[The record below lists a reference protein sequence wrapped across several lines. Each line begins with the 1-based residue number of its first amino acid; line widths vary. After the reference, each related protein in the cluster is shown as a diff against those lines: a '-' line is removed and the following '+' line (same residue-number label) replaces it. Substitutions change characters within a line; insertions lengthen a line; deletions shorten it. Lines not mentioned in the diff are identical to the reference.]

1 MNNPH
6 GMKKKIGEMNS
17 SLTDP
22 KHVKIFGQI
31 AFVFFGFLGTIAIWN
46 GKVPVSFAFSCLSFI
61 GACMA
66 LFPRPMLPVYKTWL
80 KVTHFIGILFT
91 GLLLSLAFF
100 FVITPTAWIKRVF
113 GGTPLPTKPDPHAE
127 TYWIKRSEPV
137 QPKERFIKRY

>member
-80 KVTHFIGILFT
+80 KVKHFICILFT
-91 GLLLSLAFF
+91 GLLYNRKPRPLG
-100 FVITPTAWIKRVF
+100 VVRVQRLCQLNNH
-113 GGTPLPTKPDPHAE
+113 G
-127 TYWIKRSEPV
+127 S
-137 QPKERFIKRY
+137 